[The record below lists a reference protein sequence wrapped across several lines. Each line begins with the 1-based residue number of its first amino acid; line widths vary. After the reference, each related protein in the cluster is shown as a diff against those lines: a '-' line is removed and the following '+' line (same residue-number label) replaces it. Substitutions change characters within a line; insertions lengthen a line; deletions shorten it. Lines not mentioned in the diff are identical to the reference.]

1 LAPLAVF
8 ALIGALVFGL
18 WLPNMLIWRYCVSL
32 LLVFVVFLVPGKADG
47 LSKFMSPLLFGI
59 YLAHHLV
66 SHRLLVKVPFIEH
79 SQLLFVVDFALTTL
93 LVRGLKFTPL
103 KRFI

>member
-1 LAPLAVF
+1 
-8 ALIGALVFGL
+8 
-18 WLPNMLIWRYCVSL
+18 
-32 LLVFVVFLVPGKADG
+32 
-47 LSKFMSPLLFGI
+47 MSPLLFGI